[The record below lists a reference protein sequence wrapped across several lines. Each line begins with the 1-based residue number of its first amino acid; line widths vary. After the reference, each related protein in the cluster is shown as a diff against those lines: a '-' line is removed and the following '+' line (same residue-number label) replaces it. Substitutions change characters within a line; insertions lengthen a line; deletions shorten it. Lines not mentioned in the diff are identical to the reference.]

1 MQKIVWAMMAAV
13 TLVTT
18 NAFAARPSA
27 YTELLDY
34 VIEAPNQGKTATCLY
49 VGSTGAMEIL
59 ANKKYDLKHQRP
71 GDRFDLAEQFL
82 IHQRSARVPGHRV
95 EAAVR
100 RFNYGEAIHASYIPF
115 VAWNADG
122 TPNRG
127 VWNKPPGYDQLPR
140 MSVPSIVTEKLFV
153 RGDKWDTYVMK
164 PGDVEAIKQA
174 LWKHKSP
181 ILINYN
187 DTNYWHV
194 ITIVGYDDNLQTAA
208 CYDFTPPEECAKNQE
223 GAFYVRDSFGV
234 PVESRDTDWFRVKAN
249 AAFVVRL
256 AE

>member
-1 MQKIVWAMMAAV
+1 MQKIMLATMASV
-13 TLVTT
+13 VLLTT
-18 NAFAARPSA
+18 GAWARPSS
-27 YTELLDY
+27 YTELLEY
-34 VIEAPNQGKTATCLY
+34 VIAAPDQGKTATCIY

-59 ANKKYDLKHQRP
+59 ANKKHDLKHQMP
-71 GDRFDLAEQFL
+71 GDQFDLAEQFL
-82 IHQRSARVPGHRV
+82 IHQKSARVPGHRV
-95 EAAVR
+95 EAQVR
-100 RFNYGEAIHASYIPF
+100 KFNYGEAIHASHIPF
-115 VAWNADG
+115 VAWNEDG

-127 VWNKPPGYDQLPR
+127 VWTKPPGFAQLPR
-140 MSVPSIVTEKLFV
+140 LSVPKIVTERLMV
-153 RGDKWDTYVMK
+153 RGEKWDMNVMR

-174 LWKHKSP
+174 LWKYKSP

-187 DTNYWHV
+187 DTNFWHV
-194 ITIVGYDDNLQTAA
+194 ITIVGYDDDLQTAA
-208 CYDFTPPEECAKNQE
+208 CYDNTPPEECAKTQE